1 VSGRLRVLAAAAAA
15 AGALLSAPPAAA
27 QDADSLHLAPMRAPA
42 SPAFVILG
50 IAPASVERPATPQA
64 FALGLVAAEGGSGL
78 LPQNYAV
85 EVAPYWMGP
94 RRTLTWAQV
103 ERPGLAGAIAQ
114 SFTVSLAT
122 AASSGPQPSDSLT
135 RVGIGFRVMPVA
147 GQVSP
152 EARQLAT
159 RLRQRLTARSARVVQ
174 QMRAEARDDTA
185 GVAAIQAW
193 LAADSAATADLG
205 SQLADAMRARVGLIV
220 EVAGALSAGFA
231 GNDYNAGAVDGRG
244 AWATVTYAMPDQPL
258 DLIAVGRWLNRDPVG
273 GPAQD
278 ALEVGGRGVLRAGQ
292 MAGSVEFVRRH
303 SSALAAVPADGG
315 GLASGNRLVGI
326 LEYRATPDL
335 FVGFTFGQDHP
346 VAGSDVTPLVARL
359 GVNFAWGRRPLI
371 AVPPAQVA
379 GD

>member
-1 VSGRLRVLAAAAAA
+1 VKARLRSLGTATVAAA
-15 AGALLSAPPAAA
+15 ALLSAAPAAA
-27 QDADSLHLAPMRAPA
+27 QDADSLYLAPMRAPA

-50 IAPASVERPATPQA
+50 IALAAVERPATPQA

-103 ERPGLAGAIAQ
+103 ERPGVAGAIAQ

-122 AASSGPQPSDSLT
+122 ATGAGTQPEDSLT

-152 EARQLAT
+152 AAHHLAAG
-159 RLRQRLTARSARVVQ
+159 LQQRLDARSRRVVQ
-174 QMRAEARDDTA
+174 QMRAEVAGDTA

-193 LAADSAATADLG
+193 LLADSAVTADLG

-220 EVAGALSAGFA
+220 EVAAALSAGFA
-231 GNDYNAGAVDGRG
+231 GNDFNAGAVDGRG

-258 DLIAVGRWLNRDPVG
+258 DLIAVARWLNLNPVV

-278 ALEVGGRGVLRAGQ
+278 ALELGGRGILRAGP
-292 MAGSVEFVRRH
+292 MAGSVEFVRRQA
-303 SSALAAVPADGG
+303 SALAALPSDGG

-346 VAGSDVTPLVARL
+346 VAGRDVTPLVARL
-359 GVNFAWGRRPLI
+359 GVNFAWGKRPLI
-371 AVPPAQVA
+371 TGAP
-379 GD
+379 